1 GVPRGSLN
9 QTGPT
14 GMQIVQ
20 TTEMIVML
28 FEAAPGP
35 YYRVIYMDGR
45 PHPKDFDK
53 SYYGDSIGHWEGD
66 TLVVDVAVL
75 NDETWLGAG
84 QTASI
89 HSDQMHVVERWTR
102 DGDTITY
109 QAVVDD
115 PVTKPWV
122 LAPQSRSIGRADDY
136 LQPQMCVGN
145 DKLHLV

>member
-1 GVPRGSLN
+1 
-9 QTGPT
+9 
-14 GMQIVQ
+14 
-20 TTEMIVML
+20 
-28 FEAAPGP
+28 
-35 YYRVIYMDGR
+35 MDGR
-45 PHPKDFDK
+45 SHPKDFDK

-66 TLVVDVAVL
+66 TLVVDVAGL

-115 PVTKPWV
+115 PVMFTKPWV
-122 LAPQSRSIGRADDY
+122 LAPQSRSIGRSDDY

-145 DKLHLV
+145 DKPHLVKESETDPAICGWCNPQSLYGLSGDQITTGQTVRRKSTK